1 MENGAQ
7 IAAFYDNSLLVIE
20 SNTLEIHERDRRCID
35 EYLNYEKKP
44 NGSFGARHGCH
55 DDLLMTRAIG
65 LHICFYEMPHPQII
79 NVQNTSLKYTPK
91 VVSAASF

>member
-7 IAAFYDNSLLVIE
+7 IAAFYDNSLLAIE
-20 SNTLEIHERDRRCID
+20 SNTLETHERNGDGD

-44 NGSFGARHGCH
+44 NGSFGARQGCH

-65 LHICFYEMPHPQII
+65 LHICFYEMPLPQII
-79 NVQNTSLKYTPK
+79 KAQNTSLKYTPK